1 MNAEPHGQIR
11 RRLPRTTE
19 HLRDRP
25 GRFVFHHCLGF
36 SERPRA
42 LRDKSGALQNLTRS
56 ASLQNFTIGI
66 PSQSSQHARMKIATI
81 IARVL
86 LGLIFVVFG
95 SNFFLHFIPMP
106 PPPPGL
112 AGDYFKV
119 FAASGQMYV
128 IGAMQLLSG
137 LLLLIGRFVPLAL
150 IILAAVIFNILVFHI
165 LMAPEGLPMAIVVA
179 VLELFLV
186 WSYRD
191 RFAGILRP

>member
-1 MNAEPHGQIR
+1 
-11 RRLPRTTE
+11 
-19 HLRDRP
+19 
-25 GRFVFHHCLGF
+25 
-36 SERPRA
+36 
-42 LRDKSGALQNLTRS
+42 
-56 ASLQNFTIGI
+56 
-66 PSQSSQHARMKIATI
+66 MKIATI
-81 IARVL
+81 IIRVL
-86 LGLIFVVFG
+86 LGFMFVVFG

-150 IILAAVIFNILVFHI
+150 TILAAMIFNILVFHI
-165 LMAPEGLPMAIVVA
+165 LMAPQGLPMAIVVA

-186 WSYRD
+186 WSYRN